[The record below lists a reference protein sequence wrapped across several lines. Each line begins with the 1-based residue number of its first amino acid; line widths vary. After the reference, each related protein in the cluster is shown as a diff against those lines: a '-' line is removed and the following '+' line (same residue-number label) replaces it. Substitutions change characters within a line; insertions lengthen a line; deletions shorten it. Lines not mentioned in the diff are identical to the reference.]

1 MGRASILPFLNEA
14 RQQPATMAPSDAPQ
28 DLESAV
34 KRADAAQP
42 NGRKSADARATPAD
56 DGAAGRRG
64 EHLPAQGRA
73 FIEAMEKRIP
83 DGIQRKYG
91 TAVIWLRG
99 PEPTRAWKI
108 RPLLPRV
115 QHLPL
120 RLVDK
125 LLPRQWQRAIALL
138 VFYVCWIATFGAVMH
153 ESSAVDEVDG
163 QGSPYLVGCGASFW
177 YGSSTVPLSCAK
189 SC

>member
-1 MGRASILPFLNEA
+1 
-14 RQQPATMAPSDAPQ
+14 MAPSDAPQ

-34 KRADAAQP
+34 KRADSAQP
-42 NGRKSADARATPAD
+42 GGRKSAGARATPAD
-56 DGAAGRRG
+56 DGAAGRRD

-73 FIEAMEKRIP
+73 FVEALKQRIP
-83 DGIQRKYG
+83 NGVRRRSG
-91 TAVIWLRG
+91 ASVRWLKG
-99 PEPTRAWKI
+99 PEPARIWKI

-125 LLPRQWQRAIALL
+125 LLPRLWQRAIALL

-153 ESSAVDEVDG
+153 ESSAVDGVDG
-163 QGSPYLVGCGASFW
+163 QGSPFLVGCGASFW
-177 YGSSTVPLSCAK
+177 YGSLMRPLSCAL
-189 SC
+189 C

>member
-1 MGRASILPFLNEA
+1 
-14 RQQPATMAPSDAPQ
+14 MAPSDAPQ

-34 KRADAAQP
+34 KRADSAQP
-42 NGRKSADARATPAD
+42 GGRKSADARATPAD
-56 DGAAGRRG
+56 DGAAGRRD

-73 FIEAMEKRIP
+73 FVEALKQRIP
-83 DGIQRKYG
+83 NSVRRRSGATVK
-91 TAVIWLRG
+91 WLKG
-99 PEPTRAWKI
+99 PEPTRIWKI

-125 LLPRQWQRAIALL
+125 LLPRLWQRAIALL

-153 ESSAVDEVDG
+153 KSSTVDGVDG
-163 QGSPYLVGCGASFW
+163 QGSPFLVGCGASFW
-177 YGSSTVPLSCAK
+177 YGSPTEPLAYAQLC
-189 SC
+189 

>member
-1 MGRASILPFLNEA
+1 
-14 RQQPATMAPSDAPQ
+14 MAPSDEPQ

-34 KRADAAQP
+34 KRADTAQP
-42 NGRKSADARATPAD
+42 DARKSADARATPAH
-56 DGAAGRRG
+56 DGTNGRRDG
-64 EHLPAQGRA
+64 HLPAQGRA
-73 FIEAMEKRIP
+73 FIGALKQRIP
-83 DGIQRKYG
+83 NGVQRRSG
-91 TAVIWLRG
+91 AAVRWLRG
-99 PEPTRAWKI
+99 PEPTTTWKI

-125 LLPRQWQRAIALL
+125 LLPRQWQRAVALL

-163 QGSPYLVGCGASFW
+163 QGSPLLVGCGSSFW
-177 YGSSTVPLSCAK
+177 YALPDGAFLAF
-189 SC
+189 